1 MEPFDIYAVLLNP
14 VIDLHYFM
22 DNFEIGRDNIVS
34 CRKIFAAGK
43 GMNVSRALH
52 AFGVPSPLFLLL
64 GRENADQ
71 YLALSKE
78 YGVPL
83 SYVLT
88 DGAVRE
94 NLSVNTPQSE
104 TRICRKD
111 YAASRQDLVK
121 LSETLRGKIT
131 GNSIVVFS
139 GSLPNGI
146 SQEVF
151 AEFAASVK
159 QAAPN
164 VNIVLDCPA
173 LSVET
178 VRQLSPLFIKPNF
191 SEAMQMLGGAAP
203 DVRLDTGAVFDPAQA
218 EAAAKQLQE
227 AASCQAAV
235 ISCGRAG
242 AAFACGGQVSG
253 FLKAPPL
260 PGVVSTV
267 GAGDSMVAGILY
279 GMLQQCRRPAADPF
293 DIPEA
298 LRWGVAFGSA
308 ACLTKGTCPPAEQDV
323 LQLLETN

>member
-1 MEPFDIYAVLLNP
+1 MEPFDICTVLLNP
-14 VIDLHYFM
+14 VIDIHYFM
-22 DNFEIGRDNIVS
+22 DRFEIGRDNLIS

-52 AFGVPSPLFLLL
+52 AFGVPCSLFLLL

-88 DGAVRE
+88 EGAVRE

-111 YAASRQDLVK
+111 YAASPQELTK
-121 LSETLRGKIT
+121 LAQMLRGKIT
-131 GNSIVVFS
+131 ANSIVVFS

-146 SQEVF
+146 SQEMF
-151 AEFAASVK
+151 AGFAASIR
-159 QAAPN
+159 QAASN
-164 VNIVLDCPA
+164 VNIVLDCPDLTLA
-173 LSVET
+173 T
-178 VRQLSPLFIKPNF
+178 VKQLSPLFIKPNF
-191 SEAMQMLGGAAP
+191 NEAMQMLGSGASSDA
-203 DVRLDTGAVFDPAQA
+203 GADFDPAQA
-218 EAAAKQLQE
+218 EAAAKRLRE
-227 AASCQAAV
+227 AASCQTAV

-242 AAFACGGQVSG
+242 AAFAAGGGQVSG

-260 PGVVSTV
+260 SGVASTV

-279 GMLQQCRRPAADPF
+279 GMLQQARSSAADVF
-293 DIPEA
+293 NMPEA
-298 LRWGVAFGSA
+298 LLWGVAFGSA
-308 ACLTKGTCPPAEQDV
+308 ACLTEGTCPPGKQEV
-323 LQLLETN
+323 LQILKTI